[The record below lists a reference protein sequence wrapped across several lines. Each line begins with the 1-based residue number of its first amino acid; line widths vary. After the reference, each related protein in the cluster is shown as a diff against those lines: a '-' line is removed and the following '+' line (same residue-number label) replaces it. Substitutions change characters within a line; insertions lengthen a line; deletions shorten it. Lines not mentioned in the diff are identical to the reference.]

1 MNPNLGVDRVLRD
14 YFAEDGLLAPDHV
27 LDVIEERIM
36 LQPQRRTWRVPRR
49 DARVNTYVKPLLA
62 IAAIVVV
69 AAIAGLALL
78 RPSSPAVGGPPE
90 STASP
95 APSPVVTPSATP
107 APSSSAGVGGLG
119 ACDLMTAEEAGNALG
134 ISSPVTAESLL
145 HLDKQAVAPP
155 LVWTGLCNY
164 RSSARSLFVLRYEP
178 GTGADAFAIWEK
190 TPGVEAVSGLGDDAA
205 WAPAKTM
212 LYILKGDLLVT
223 IMPLEGPDPTLT
235 LEAAKAIGEIAVT
248 RM

>member
-78 RPSSPAVGGPPE
+78 RPSSPAVGGPPK

-95 APSPVVTPSATP
+95 APSPVVTRLLRRPVVVRRRRR
-107 APSSSAGVGGLG
+107 AGCLRSDDRRGGG
-119 ACDLMTAEEAGNALG
+119 QRPGH
-134 ISSPVTAESLL
+134 LL
-145 HLDKQAVAPP
+145 AR
-155 LVWTGLCNY
+155 Y
-164 RSSARSLFVLRYEP
+164 R
-178 GTGADAFAIWEK
+178 
-190 TPGVEAVSGLGDDAA
+190 
-205 WAPAKTM
+205 
-212 LYILKGDLLVT
+212 
-223 IMPLEGPDPTLT
+223 
-235 LEAAKAIGEIAVT
+235 
-248 RM
+248 